1 MLREPLQADDV
12 VVEAWL
18 RWQLGGN
25 EGGGLLALVADLCRR
40 ERETTPRNAMG
51 NGDSAWLVTVAALDR
66 VSMALV
72 AVVCRLSPPER
83 AVLLL
88 HDVFK
93 VGHADVAE
101 LLGAG
106 EAHCRQLH
114 YRAREDVAVAR
125 KMLATRDEERIRLLG
140 AALDAAEAG
149 DVLRILATLADDPV
163 LIADGYARSVDCPA
177 GRGQPTAVS
186 GRDRVAAV
194 VAALG
199 RRRPRGDLRRR
210 ECFLNG
216 EPAIV
221 VLRDG
226 RAYAAL
232 LASVADA
239 KISQIFV
246 HGDPRDV
253 TSRPPARSSE

>member
-1 MLREPLQADDV
+1 MSKPGAPDAFELRV
-12 VVEAWL
+12 
-18 RWQLGGN
+18 
-25 EGGGLLALVADLCRR
+25 VADLCRR
-40 ERETTPRNAMG
+40 ERETIDRSPMVDWRA
-51 NGDSAWLVTVAALDR
+51 ACLVTGAALDR

-93 VGHADVAE
+93 LGHADVAE

-114 YRAREDVAVAR
+114 RRARGDVAAAR
-125 KMLATRDEERIRLLG
+125 KILATGPEERNRLLE

-149 DVLRILATLADDPV
+149 DTLRILATLADEPI
-163 LIADGYARSVDCPA
+163 LITDGYAGGVDCPA
-177 GRGQPTAVS
+177 RCGQPQVVS
-186 GRDRVAAV
+186 GRERVAAV

-210 ECFLNG
+210 QCSLNG
-216 EPAIV
+216 EPAIL

-232 LASVADA
+232 LASVVDT

-246 HGDPRDV
+246 HADPLDV
-253 TSRPPARSSE
+253 TSRPPARSFE